1 MEARGAR
8 RKEVKCKLLGDAY
21 QGVLRCQF
29 AEFEAALLEKKACAS
44 STPVRT
50 PYSFRVAD
58 NGVGVIDEIAR
69 RLMICAYL
77 KRDYVI
83 DKVVPLRLS

>member
-1 MEARGAR
+1 MQTARKTHIRVYYAA
-8 RKEVKCKLLGDAY
+8 KLLNLK
-21 QGVLRCQF
+21 QRCS
-29 AEFEAALLEKKACAS
+29 KKACAS

-83 DKVVPLRLS
+83 DKVAPLRLS

>member
-1 MEARGAR
+1 M
-8 RKEVKCKLLGDAY
+8 
-21 QGVLRCQF
+21 
-29 AEFEAALLEKKACAS
+29 
-44 STPVRT
+44 RT

-77 KRDYVI
+77 KRDYVT
-83 DKVVPLRLS
+83 DNHGPVAVVIEIRPTSNRSIERSFGIRADRG